1 MTKREICERLMYIR
15 DLTRSGGPA
24 MTREAILHLL
34 LDLAAPDDHFAD
46 AGKKEPCP
54 GVIAKPGKD

>member
-34 LDLAAPDDHFAD
+34 LDIAAPEEAT
-46 AGKKEPCP
+46 K
-54 GVIAKPGKD
+54 